1 MFKKLLDGELSLKDT
16 FWKFGVVGLVF
27 VNMLVRI
34 FGSMLAQKL
43 NGITILNYY
52 RTYFNPLKMDSG
64 MVLLTVLYLVSLGIL
79 LFYCVTVVLG
89 TWRSLAQYDRS
100 LWLRLLSRFLILVM
114 VFYSVRSLF

>member
-64 MVLLTVLYLVSLGIL
+64 MVLLTVLYLVRWAFCFL
-79 LFYCVTVVLG
+79 LRNRCSGDMALFGTV
-89 TWRSLAQYDRS
+89 
-100 LWLRLLSRFLILVM
+100 
-114 VFYSVRSLF
+114 

>member
-89 TWRSLAQYDRS
+89 TWRSSAPYDRS
-100 LWLRLLSRFLILVM
+100 LWLRHLSRFLILVM

>member
-79 LFYCVTVVLG
+79 LFYWG
-89 TWRSLAQYDRS
+89 HGA
-100 LWLRLLSRFLILVM
+100 LRHSMTAACGSAIFRAF
-114 VFYSVRSLF
+114 

>member
-34 FGSMLAQKL
+34 FGS
-43 NGITILNYY
+43 
-52 RTYFNPLKMDSG
+52 
-64 MVLLTVLYLVSLGIL
+64 
-79 LFYCVTVVLG
+79 VTVVLG
-89 TWRSLAQYDRS
+89 TWRSSAQYDRS
-100 LWLRLLSRFLILVM
+100 LWLRHLSRFLILVM

>member
-89 TWRSLAQYDRS
+89 HGA
-100 LWLRLLSRFLILVM
+100 LRHSMTAACGSAIFRAF
-114 VFYSVRSLF
+114 

>member
-27 VNMLVRI
+27 V
-34 FGSMLAQKL
+34 
-43 NGITILNYY
+43 ILNYY

-89 TWRSLAQYDRS
+89 TWRSSAQYDRS
-100 LWLRLLSRFLILVM
+100 LWLRHLSRFLILVM

>member
-89 TWRSLAQYDRS
+89 TWRSSAQYDRS
-100 LWLRLLSRFLILVM
+100 L
-114 VFYSVRSLF
+114 

>member
-43 NGITILNYY
+43 NGITILTYY

-89 TWRSLAQYDRS
+89 TWRSSAQYDRS
-100 LWLRLLSRFLILVM
+100 LWLRHLSRFLILVM